1 MSWSGYKVI
10 NSGVFVS
17 IKILSES
24 LVLKF
29 PKLHMLYPTFRVSV
43 NRVQGL
49 FTKLLY
55 YISNNNQNERPIF
68 TTHFSYKTWLGLFE
82 KEQKKHTLLKCETRT
97 RFFRTSCIFQQHSKA
112 NIWSMWKF
120 NLTCNFKVKK
130 KKQSKTSQTQALNI
144 RKDVVDILQP
154 IVENK
159 VGTFKTKLSQT

>member
-17 IKILSES
+17 IKTLSES

-97 RFFRTSCIFQQHSKA
+97 RFFKSKY
-112 NIWSMWKF
+112 MKH
-120 NLTCNFKVKK
+120 VK
-130 KKQSKTSQTQALNI
+130 I
-144 RKDVVDILQP
+144 
-154 IVENK
+154 
-159 VGTFKTKLSQT
+159 